1 MKFLKKTLPFILINI
16 LISALTVLAVLFIW
30 DRVQQKKLSL
40 QTPPIATQ
48 PVQNTTSNPEEPNKQ
63 TASKAPLASNFD
75 DVDVSIEL
83 VSGFGD
89 LNLEYL
95 IIKNKGDTKFS
106 LQDWSLRGSEQKSI
120 PIESDI
126 MLNPGGSLKIYSKEG
141 TDSALTLYLNSQQ
154 AYWKSGITVT
164 LRDPNQVERARYV
177 IP

>member
-1 MKFLKKTLPFILINI
+1 M
-16 LISALTVLAVLFIW
+16 AVLKISQ
-30 DRVQQKKLSL
+30 VINGS
-40 QTPPIATQ
+40 A
-48 PVQNTTSNPEEPNKQ
+48 
-63 TASKAPLASNFD
+63 
-75 DVDVSIEL
+75 
-83 VSGFGD
+83 GD
-89 LNLEYL
+89 LIECVIGEICLMCGNQYIGKRHEPEYL

-164 LRDPNQVERARYV
+164 LRDPNQVERARYE

>member
-30 DRVQQKKLSL
+30 DRVQQNKLSL
-40 QTPPIATQ
+40 QTPNLPTEPI
-48 PVQNTTSNPEEPNKQ
+48 QNTPSSPDETIKQ
-63 TASKAPLASNFD
+63 TPIIAPLASDFD
-75 DVDVSIEL
+75 NVDVSIEL
-83 VSGFGD
+83 ISGFGD

-95 IIKNKGDTKFS
+95 IIKNKGATKFS
-106 LQDWSLRGSEQKSI
+106 LQDWSLQASKQKSI

-141 TDSALTLYLNSQQ
+141 TDSALTLYLNSQE
-154 AYWKSGITVT
+154 AFWKSGITVT
-164 LRDPNQVERARYV
+164 LRDPNQVERARYE